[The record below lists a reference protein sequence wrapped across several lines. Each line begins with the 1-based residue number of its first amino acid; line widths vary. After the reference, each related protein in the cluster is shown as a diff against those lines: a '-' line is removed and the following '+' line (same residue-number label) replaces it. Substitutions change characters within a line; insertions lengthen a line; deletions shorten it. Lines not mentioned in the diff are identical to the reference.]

1 MFQAVRKI
9 GFVSLAVVTTTLVL
23 TPKAN
28 AGWKE
33 KTFEFFGEWAVESA
47 VEFVIENP
55 PVFNVPYR
63 EAGGDYIQPNY
74 GSPFPR
80 LPAPD
85 YRVNPPISDIQQH
98 CQIFGGC

>member
-9 GFVSLAVVTTTLVL
+9 GFVSLVVVTTTLVF

-28 AGWKE
+28 AGWQKE
-33 KTFEFFGEWAVESA
+33 VILFFGEWAVET
-47 VEFVIENP
+47 VIENP

-63 EAGGDYIQPNY
+63 EAGGDYIQPYY
-74 GSPFPR
+74 GSPFPP

-85 YRVNPPISDIQQH
+85 NRVNAPNYPMGDIDQY
-98 CQIFGGC
+98 CQIMGGC